1 VTADGKQIKGVTLN
15 EDSFTVQIMDMSENL
30 HLLEKDKLR
39 SFQKTR
45 ESAMPKYTTDVLGD
59 KDLHDV
65 VAFLTSLEA
74 K

>member
-1 VTADGKQIKGVTLN
+1 
-15 EDSFTVQIMDMSENL
+15 
-30 HLLEKDKLR
+30 
-39 SFQKTR
+39 
-45 ESAMPKYTTDVLGD
+45 MPKYTTDVLSD

>member
-1 VTADGKQIKGVTLN
+1 
-15 EDSFTVQIMDMSENL
+15 
-30 HLLEKDKLR
+30 
-39 SFQKTR
+39 
-45 ESAMPKYTTDVLGD
+45 MPKYTTDVLND